1 MYFFRCED
9 NSLFGK
15 VQLPDNLLRNAN
27 FGALNIGF
35 MKKDQLIR
43 FIHIVCYSM
52 TLVFITIGFFV
63 ARQGQ
68 EAFMIYLREDGLVE
82 NLQVVFL
89 LASFGIAIYKCFHA
103 PESGRSFYFITWIGL
118 AFLFFFAAGEEISWG
133 QRIFNF
139 GTTGFFDSNNLQ
151 HETNLH
157 NLEIGGVKIN
167 KLVFSQMMGVFL
179 AFYFLLLRPLAVKVS
194 ALNRLVRLF
203 HIPIPRWN
211 HVIALIIS
219 IILCSQYHL
228 MKAAELRELAFT
240 VIMFLV
246 FLYPVPVHQVITLFP
261 SRK

>member
-1 MYFFRCED
+1 
-9 NSLFGK
+9 
-15 VQLPDNLLRNAN
+15 
-27 FGALNIGF
+27 
-35 MKKDQLIR
+35 MKKDQVIR
-43 FIHIVCYSM
+43 FIHVACY
-52 TLVFITIGFFV
+52 TIALVFIIIGFFI

-89 LASFGIAIYKCFHA
+89 LAAFGVAVYNCFHI
-103 PESGRSFYFITWIGL
+103 PVSGKHYYLITWIGL

-139 GTTGFFDSNNLQ
+139 ETTGFFDSNNLQ

-157 NLEIGGVKIN
+157 NLVIGGIKVN
-167 KLVFSQMMGVFL
+167 KLVFSQMMAVFMGFYFIFLRFL
-179 AFYFLLLRPLAVKVS
+179 AAKVDTV
-194 ALNRLVRLF
+194 NRLVKLF

-219 IILCSQYHL
+219 LILCSQYHL

-246 FLYPVPVHQVITLFP
+246 FLYPVPEHQVTTLFP